1 MKFQGCLKKTN
12 GNKFGELLYFQ
23 QQNNWSRILPES
35 NYKLRE
41 RENKKIKV
49 RYDITHDS
57 RFNINL

>member
-35 NYKLRE
+35 NYKMRE
-41 RENKKIKV
+41 REQEDK
-49 RYDITHDS
+49 S
-57 RFNINL
+57 PL